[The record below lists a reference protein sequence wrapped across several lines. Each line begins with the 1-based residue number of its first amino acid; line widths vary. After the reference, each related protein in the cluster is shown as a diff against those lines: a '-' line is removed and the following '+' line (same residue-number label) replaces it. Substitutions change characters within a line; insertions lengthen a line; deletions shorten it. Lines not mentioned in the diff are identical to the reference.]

1 RRRGGLRPRD
11 LEREL
16 PGQLPGAGRAGRHP
30 ERVAAALHGI
40 PLFSETVPRHRE
52 AVGDRPV
59 VQTPHELAVPGR
71 DRDGDVMRRARYQPG
86 GKVLRLRSELGLLL
100 HLKEHGL
107 GLLPRLPEHAGHLRR
122 EDDLARPIA
131 RVGGRDLAERG
142 EGGVPT
148 VSEQL
153 ARAEVRQRLESLR
166 GGECVPHGAGEATA
180 QDGGGLV
187 VVETLVRAHPLREQV
202 GGRLLGG
209 DFASHREHEQRG
221 QEQLN
226 KAACHGAS
234 SRRTM
239 SVILR
244 RWPDPISN
252 RRSYGWKPS
261 RSTRSACV
269 PGWMGTSISGT
280 VPTSC
285 PSTYA
290 LPHGIA
296 LMDTCPSS
304 IRRATVAGGAA
315 GACGGASF
323 VAPRRAGGTARWTRG
338 AAGRATRGAGAAG
351 SRSGCTL
358 AGGGALAG
366 GGGSGTDATGEGAGR
381 PM

>member
-1 RRRGGLRPRD
+1 
-11 LEREL
+11 
-16 PGQLPGAGRAGRHP
+16 
-30 ERVAAALHGI
+30 

-107 GLLPRLPEHAGHLRR
+107 GLLPRLPEHAGHLR
-122 EDDLARPIA
+122 
-131 RVGGRDLAERG
+131 
-142 EGGVPT
+142 
-148 VSEQL
+148 
-153 ARAEVRQRLESLR
+153 
-166 GGECVPHGAGEATA
+166 
-180 QDGGGLV
+180 
-187 VVETLVRAHPLREQV
+187 
-202 GGRLLGG
+202 LGG

-261 RSTRSACV
+261 RATRSACV

-304 IRRATVAGGAA
+304 TRRAMEAGGAGDAGGGAGFVARREGEGA
-315 GACGGASF
+315 GA
-323 VAPRRAGGTARWTRG
+323 ARWTRA
-338 AAGRATRGAGAAG
+338 AAGRATRGARAAG

-358 AGGGALAG
+358 AGGGALA
-366 GGGSGTDATGEGAGR
+366 
-381 PM
+381 